1 MPLPYYSPTTSS
13 PTKDLKDLKD
23 LKYPK
28 DLRDPKTL
36 KPYRFTA
43 SLSTNHKCW
52 LIAAM
57 NP

>member
-13 PTKDLKDLKD
+13 PVKDLKD

>member
-1 MPLPYYSPTTSS
+1 MPLLYYSPTTSS
-13 PTKDLKDLKD
+13 PAKDLKD